1 MEDRKGICSR
11 SVSPIRRTKALQQ
24 YWGFHTP
31 ETPMMHPEEMR
42 GCVTQIKNE
51 LEELEELIAVVES
64 VEHATEHHSKELS
77 DVCIDLLEYVQQLAV
92 RSGISNRIEEDSHK
106 IYLNNCTKT
115 CKTLG
120 EAIETVDMY
129 EEQGVD
135 TYVDWVADYNHYVVK
150 DVKTNHVKKPKGF
163 VPVKL

>member
-1 MEDRKGICSR
+1 
-11 SVSPIRRTKALQQ
+11 
-24 YWGFHTP
+24 
-31 ETPMMHPEEMR
+31 
-42 GCVTQIKNE
+42 
-51 LEELEELIAVVES
+51 
-64 VEHATEHHSKELS
+64 
-77 DVCIDLLEYVQQLAV
+77 
-92 RSGISNRIEEDSHK
+92 
-106 IYLNNCTKT
+106 LNNCTKT

-150 DVKTNHVKKPKGF
+150 DVKTNHVCKPKGF